1 MSPQPKW
8 RVSTERLEH
17 IKRWREFSKFGMP
30 PIAIEV
36 PDLAADN
43 IDARAEIDRLQAA
56 VRELRAGLES
66 AAEFMRKFDA
76 SSAGLAMSMEPDERR
91 RTAQRPTIF
100 AQRLAK
106 ITEVLAL
113 TDKLLPENEAK

>member
-8 RVSTERLEH
+8 RVSAERLD
-17 IKRWREFSKFGMP
+17 
-30 PIAIEV
+30 IAISNLSDCRPESKV
-36 PDLAADN
+36 LCCLIARDL